1 MEKFLERGYKASVV
15 KEKNDKAN
23 AFIRVENDIPLVI
36 SYNWT
41 APNVSKSMQKHW
53 PILQINETMRKAFTN
68 TPNIIQNNK
77 TPQRFCRW
85 KQYR

>member
-23 AFIRVENDIPLVI
+23 AFIRVENYIPLVI
-36 SYNWT
+36 SYNRT
-41 APNVSKSMQKHW
+41 ACLKACKS
-53 PILQINETMRKAFTN
+53 IGLLQINETMRKAFTN
-68 TPNIIQNNK
+68 TPNIIQSNK
-77 TPQRFCRW
+77 NPQRFGRW